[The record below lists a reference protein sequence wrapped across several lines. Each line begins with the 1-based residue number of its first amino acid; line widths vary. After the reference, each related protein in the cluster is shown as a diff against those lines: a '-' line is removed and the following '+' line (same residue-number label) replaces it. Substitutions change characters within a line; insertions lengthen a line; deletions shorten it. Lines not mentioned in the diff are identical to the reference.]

1 VGKLAYIAS
10 LMFKFVFLLGAGI
23 GLGLI
28 ADLVARRWFNREID
42 WSYLLERVT
51 TFGWVQLFIVVVVLI
66 VIRRIILRLNQPDTR
81 LNQDR

>member
-1 VGKLAYIAS
+1 
-10 LMFKFVFLLGAGI
+10 MFKFVFLLGAGI
-23 GLGLI
+23 GLGLV

-42 WSYLLERVT
+42 WAYLLERVT

>member
-1 VGKLAYIAS
+1 
-10 LMFKFVFLLGAGI
+10 VFLLGAGI

-51 TFGWVQLFIVVVVLI
+51 TFGWVQLIIVVVVLI